1 MTKKSPRGSVLK
13 QKNYSDIFEI
23 VRRNCGIARQDIVM
37 ELQLSLPTVTQN
49 LEALIDAGLVEEKG
63 SRGNTGG
70 RKAKLYSII
79 THARTAIGLD
89 ITEDS
94 VGVVVVNL
102 QGSIIATL
110 RRRLKFSPDEKY
122 YQKLGQLVEDIILQA
137 KLDRS
142 HILGVGI
149 GLPAM
154 VTGDNQAIFYSAIPC
169 LAGITCQHLKKYIPF
184 PIRFYNDATS
194 AGFIEF
200 WAQSLLPNFFYISLS
215 NYVGG
220 SICINGQSYLGNN
233 FRSAEVGQIRL
244 RFSSSSEGDVND
256 HCNSSVLSQHT
267 GGDLGMFFSRLKA
280 GDPELTAVWQTYL
293 EDLAQVVS
301 TLRLLFDCTVIL
313 GGYVGEYIEDYIPQ
327 LQSILTGHLKFDSS
341 TTYVC
346 PCRYQK
352 EAIAA
357 GSALHFID
365 EFLQSV

>member
-1 MTKKSPRGSVLK
+1 MTRKSPTGSVLK

-23 VRRNCGIARQDIVM
+23 VRRNCGITRQDIVM
-37 ELQLSLPTVTQN
+37 KLQLSLPTVTQN
-49 LEALIDAGLVEEKG
+49 LESLIQAGLVEENG

-70 RKAKLYSII
+70 RRAKLYSII
-79 THARTAIGLD
+79 SQARTAIGLD
-89 ITEDS
+89 ITENS
-94 VGVVVVNL
+94 AGAVVVNL
-102 QGSIIATL
+102 QGSIIAAL
-110 RRRLKFSPDEKY
+110 RRRLEFSPDEKY
-122 YQKLGQLVEDIILQA
+122 YQKLGQLVEDIIVQA
-137 KLDRS
+137 KLDRA

-154 VTGDNQAIFYSAIPC
+154 VTGDNQAIFFSAIPS
-169 LAGITCQHLKKYIPF
+169 LTGITCQHLKRYIPF

-233 FRSAEVGQIRL
+233 FRSAEVGQIML
-244 RFSSSSEGDVND
+244 RFSSSGEGDINE
-256 HCNSSVLSQHT
+256 HCNSSVLSRHT
-267 GGDLGMFFSRLKA
+267 GGDLGAFFSRLRA
-280 GDPELTAVWQTYL
+280 GDPKLTAVWQTYL
-293 EDLAQVVS
+293 QDLAQVVS

-327 LQSILTGHLKFDSS
+327 LQEILADHLIFDSS
-341 TTYVC
+341 TEYVC
-346 PCRYQK
+346 ACQYRK

-357 GSALHFID
+357 GSALHFIE